1 MFRLADVV
9 PLVRKKVT
17 DENIIQALLKKLA
30 LEDKCKNC
38 KKYTCLVDKDVTE
51 RYRILIFDGYEPMT
65 FFMTSSDS

>member
-1 MFRLADVV
+1 MLRLSDVV

-38 KKYTCLVDKDVTE
+38 KKYTCLVYKDVTE
-51 RYRILIFDGYEPMT
+51 RYHMLILDRYEPLT
-65 FFMTSSDS
+65 FFVTSSE

>member
-51 RYRILIFDGYEPMT
+51 RYHILILVDGQL
-65 FFMTSSDS
+65 FVA